1 MSLGVI
7 LVNLGTPSAPTSK
20 ALRHYLR
27 QFLGDSRVVPLPR
40 ILWLPLLYS
49 VISVVR
55 ASKTA
60 KAYRKIWMA
69 KGSPLA
75 VHTLALADKL
85 REQGWRV
92 EIAMRYGQPGIEH
105 ALARLKEQGCQGFFI
120 LPLYPQ
126 YSQTTTASV
135 FDKVSEVLSRW
146 PQQPSFY
153 FLADYHAQAPYID
166 AVADSIGRYWEQNGR
181 PQRLLISFH
190 GLPEKSRAQG
200 DPYYDQCLTSG
211 RLIAEKL
218 ELSPSQWQLV
228 FQSRFGPTK
237 WLQPYCVEVLSE
249 LPARGI
255 TNVDVVC
262 PGFAVDCLE
271 TLEEI
276 AHTNREIFLR
286 AGGRQYRYIPALN
299 AQPGHV
305 QMIEKLIRNRIHTP
319 LNL

>member
-1 MSLGVI
+1 MSLGII
-7 LVNLGTPSAPTSK
+7 LVNLGTPSAPTPK

-27 QFLGDSRVVPLPR
+27 EFLGDARVVPLPR
-40 ILWLPLLYS
+40 VLWLPLLYT
-49 VISVVR
+49 VISVIR

-60 KAYRKIWMA
+60 KAYQKIWME

-85 REQGWRV
+85 REQGWVV
-92 EIAMRYGQPGIEH
+92 EVAMRYGQPDIDF
-105 ALARLKEQGCQGFFI
+105 ALARLKEQGCRSFFI

-135 FDKVSEVLSRW
+135 FDKIGEVLSRW

-153 FLADYHAQAPYID
+153 FLADYHAQAAYID
-166 AVADSIGRYWEQNGR
+166 AVADSIGRFWEQYGR

-190 GLPEKSRAQG
+190 GLPEKSRSQG
-200 DPYYDQCLTSG
+200 DPYYEQCLTSG

-218 ELSPSQWQLV
+218 ELSQSEWQLV

-237 WLQPYCVEVLSE
+237 WLQPYCVEVLSN

-276 AHTNREIFLR
+276 AQTNRDIFLA

-305 QMIEKLIRNRIHTP
+305 KMIEKLIRNRIHTP